1 MRPALWGATLDERA
15 AAVAPKT
22 DPEKDPPGSPV
33 VGDIPKDLENP
44 DALPAVDAE
53 HLPPAGDSGIDSL
66 ESQAPDLRPMPAN
79 EARKVV
85 MAALRALDKLS
96 AVFFRL
102 DATPASELEE
112 YAAAITPALAHYG
125 EQPGPKFWLGVAFL
139 GLGGFLAARILEGVR
154 LRRSVGP
161 DSDVET
167 SEKLGADAEGARSG
181 LGREVSDPGA

>member
-1 MRPALWGATLDERA
+1 M
-15 AAVAPKT
+15 APKT
-22 DPEKDPPGSPV
+22 DPVTDPPASPV
-33 VGDIPKDLENP
+33 VGEISDQLEDP
-44 DALPAVDAE
+44 DKLPAVDAE
-53 HLPPAGDSGIDSL
+53 QLPAVGDEGIDAL
-66 ESQAPDLRPMPAN
+66 ETATPDLRPMPSH

-102 DATPASELEE
+102 EATPASELEE

-154 LRRSVGP
+154 LRRSAGP
-161 DSDVET
+161 DLDVET
-167 SEKLGADAEGARSG
+167 STKLGAGAEGPRSG
-181 LGREVSDPGA
+181 LGREVKDPGA